1 MKRNSCFYYFATTTI
16 FSRVSVV
23 KMSVQTFR
31 QVLVITGLALCSI
44 SDGYIFG
51 QTSGM
56 IDALRGNSTMQ
67 LSEDGLSWIA
77 SSINIT
83 CFCGFAVVAIVTE
96 ILGRRKA
103 LILLN
108 IPVLCCWIMVY
119 FAQNITTLLFSRVIM
134 GVSYGGVLMLT
145 YICVGEYASPNIRSL
160 CLNLIGCVGTL
171 IGSSL
176 GHILS
181 LLIPWREV
189 ALLGI
194 IPTCL
199 AIVIPC
205 FWVESPFW
213 LASKGRFDECTD
225 AFKALHISTDVT
237 KKELAL
243 IIANERRNQTKYS
256 SNTHVLKLII
266 TKVSIAIK
274 ERYFWKISIL
284 NTVINIYR
292 IAGGRILFTTLAL
305 TILKDITGD
314 SNILKHTIL
323 VDGFCILGALISCI
337 LVKKFKMRSLLFSSG
352 ILANIIL
359 IVLASVLYY
368 RPVQDDI
375 YVWIKVSLLALYFII
390 MIAGPYAVLETLLIE
405 INPLDIKAFFIFFF
419 GAIIGVAQFLA
430 VKLMTN
436 MVNLIGYH
444 GIFFLNAII
453 IFICMTYIWYYL
465 PETKGKS
472 LEEIQC
478 YFKNESVLEGVY
490 ENCEQCNVLL
500 DSVKKKCPH
509 II

>member
-1 MKRNSCFYYFATTTI
+1 
-16 FSRVSVV
+16 
-23 KMSVQTFR
+23 MSTQTLR

-56 IDALRGNSTMQ
+56 IDALRSNNSSLE
-67 LSEDGLSWIA
+67 LSEDGLSWLA

-119 FAQNITTLLFSRVIM
+119 LAQNIATLLFSRIIM
-134 GVSYGGVLMLT
+134 GMSYGGVLMLT

-160 CLNLIGCVGTL
+160 CLNLIGCVGSL
-171 IGSSL
+171 IGSTL

-181 LLIPWREV
+181 ILVPWREV
-189 ALLGI
+189 ALLGV

-213 LASKGRFDECTD
+213 LASKGRFDECKE
-225 AFKALHISTDVT
+225 AFEALHISTDTT
-237 KKELAL
+237 KKELSL
-243 IIANERRNQTKYS
+243 LIANERRNQTKYS
-256 SNTHVLKLII
+256 SNTHVLKII
-266 TKVSIAIK
+266 VTKISIAIK
-274 ERYFWKISIL
+274 QKYFWKISIL
-284 NTVINIYR
+284 NSVINIYR

-314 SNILKHTIL
+314 SSILMHTIL
-323 VDGFCILGALISCI
+323 VDGFCILGALISCV
-337 LVKKFKMRSLLFSSG
+337 LVRKFKMRSLLFSSG
-352 ILANIIL
+352 LLANIIL
-359 IVLASVLYY
+359 LVLATVLYC
-368 RPVQDDI
+368 RPPHQDDI

-390 MIAGPYAVLETLLIE
+390 MLAGPYAVLETLLVE

-419 GAIIGVAQFLA
+419 GAVIGVAQFLA
-430 VKLMTN
+430 VKLMSN
-436 MVNLIGYH
+436 MVNSIGYH
-444 GIFFLNAII
+444 GIFFLNAAI
-453 IFICMTYIWYYL
+453 IFMCMTYIWYYL

-472 LEEIQC
+472 LEEIQAH
-478 YFKNESVLEGVY
+478 FKNERLLEGVN

-500 DSVKKKCPH
+500 DSVKKCSH
-509 II
+509 NI